1 MAGSLGSLVVKLAL
15 EYASFTAG
23 VKKSEQD
30 ALAFAKRVQ
39 DGMDKAGKATGDFLG
54 GVVTGAL
61 AAVASYQTVAA
72 VINRVRASIDRL
84 DALNDLSERL
94 GVSAKALQEIG
105 HAGVFADASIESIG
119 KGLQKLS
126 QNMVEANDASSKQAA
141 LFRALGVE
149 TSNADGSL
157 RDTADVMTDLA
168 GYFEGIE
175 DGAVKTAL
183 AIKLFGKQGV
193 DLIPLLNGGKEGLKA
208 AREEAERFGIV
219 VGEDTVKA
227 AAAFNDNIDR
237 LGKIVDGVFNQI
249 SAAVLPVLAAFSG
262 ALVQAVSD
270 ANSVSRAAQDIAKN
284 GALFEWTKSVAIGF
298 TWVMTTAENVWRLLK
313 SVGQLVGGV
322 FASMATAIS
331 GYGDVIAKA
340 LTGDLKGAFGAL
352 TATGVRVKTV
362 LVEMGTDIGKTLGEQ
377 TLGSKIRD
385 RLQDLKQ
392 FGNAAAEVGTKAKPT
407 KAVIDALADSA
418 DKAGK
423 AADENAAALQKWTDQ
438 IQAYNTQL
446 DAQAEQTDKLSK
458 AEQWLADITANNT
471 SETQKLTDEQR
482 EALSVELQLTIA
494 KEKRNKALED
504 EAKWLK
510 ESAAENAKTTDALRQ
525 QTDKYSEEL
534 LALQKRGQA
543 IGKTAEQVAELEAAE
558 LRELAAQKERQAV
571 LFQDIDLTG
580 ATSEQYRRQAE
591 ALRDIAAQKIKNAGD
606 EAFLEAQRKEAEELK
621 RLNDQIGQGFANSM
635 IEGGRSWF
643 EYMKSL
649 LRAQVFAPLFK
660 NMVAPLS
667 SALSGVLSG
676 FTGALGGSGSILGGG
691 AGGAGGG
698 GVDIGSLFSK
708 ITDGF
713 SGSIGNAFAQ
723 FSSSGLGAQLGLSK
737 PIADLTGVVSN
748 IPTSLSNSLGSI
760 LGGVGNGFAGYGLS
774 KSLSGGYSVG
784 GGNTLN
790 AIGGVASMIPAIGPI
805 AGAITGAINRLFGRK
820 LADSGIE
827 GTFGGAA
834 GFEGSST
841 QFFKGGLFRSD
852 KTTKTAL
859 GSDFT
864 DPLAQGVNA
873 VRDQVKAYATA
884 LNIPVDALESY
895 TQTIKFSTKDLKP
908 EQIQAEL
915 EKALGA
921 FTDGLADTLASSV
934 DPFKAAGET
943 TTETLQRL
951 GESLN
956 GVNPIIESL
965 GLSLFDVSAAGGDAA
980 SKLVTLFGGL
990 DGLASS
996 AATFYGAFYTEAER
1010 AGKATEAVTKA
1021 LADVGVAMPAT
1032 KEEFRA
1038 LVEAQDLT
1046 TESGRE
1052 AFAALL
1058 QVSGAFSDL
1067 QAGAEETARAAAEA
1081 AEALSKELAGAIA
1094 STADK
1099 FRNPEQR
1106 TANAYAGISASLG
1119 AVGVDVSVE
1128 QLIGASKEQVGEFF
1142 AAFVASAENTDE
1154 AKLAVTKAA
1163 DALADLKDEAAE
1175 AAAEVAR
1182 AAAELRASVAQALDG
1197 VVADFL
1203 SGTDLAQYRAQR
1215 IADRLGAAGIESTAG
1230 GVLGS
1235 TQQDIVDLW
1244 NSVGDESRLVIAE
1257 LYDDWVALQ
1266 TGVQQSAIDEF
1277 LTGLGVSADELA
1289 SAYAEIN
1296 PAAESLVDTW
1306 RRTRGEVDDLAAA
1319 LAEIDGT
1326 GAVSAVD
1333 KLRATIGQRDAL
1345 QGVISGN
1352 ADRAF
1357 DLRVGQGGTQAV
1369 DLLKK
1374 READLWRQFASSGNP
1389 EVAKAITETTL
1400 QRIALEGEVQ
1410 AQADQAKIDA
1420 LNEQISAAER
1430 LKDIAAGMGQF
1441 VLSLKAGSLSN
1452 LSYGGRLDAQK
1463 QLFDTAISTGGDV
1476 QGQAQAYLQ
1485 QAQQVYGGS
1494 TAEYAAIFE
1503 QVTGQLEALGLTGGT
1518 EADSQIATA
1527 QAQLEAMNAAND
1539 ISSRQI
1545 EALDSLNGAFGS
1557 QLDALNV
1564 SVADQRAVLGEQLA
1578 VQTKQLEA
1586 MELQITQNGEAYTK
1600 MIEQLSLVTTSFSK
1614 GTRDAEMAA
1623 AA

>member
-1 MAGSLGSLVVKLAL
+1 MAALGSLVVKLAL
-15 EYASFTAG
+15 EYAQFTAG

-39 DGMDKAGKATGDFLG
+39 DGMDKARATTSDFLG

-61 AAVASYQTVAA
+61 AAVASYQSVAA
-72 VINRVRASIDRL
+72 VINNVRASIDRL

-105 HAGVFADASIESIG
+105 YAGVYADASIESIG

-141 LFRALGVE
+141 LFRALGVA
-149 TSNADGSL
+149 TADAEGNL
-157 RDTADVMTDLA
+157 RDSADVMTDLA

-193 DLIPLLNGGKEGLKA
+193 DLIPLLNGGKEGLEKA
-208 AREEAERFGIV
+208 RLEAEKFGIV
-219 VGEDTVKA
+219 VGEDAVKA
-227 AAAFNDNIDR
+227 AAEFNDNLDR
-237 LGKIVDGVFNQI
+237 LGKITEGTFNQI
-249 SAAVLPVLAAFSG
+249 SGAVLPVLVAFSD
-262 ALVQAVSD
+262 AMVQASSD
-270 ANSVSRAAQDIAKN
+270 TQSVNAAAQDLSKNGTIFEWAKN
-284 GALFEWTKSVAIGF
+284 GAIGITYLMDAAEGVTRVLKALGQVAGGYFAAVGEIISGTTGAIKRALSGDISGAVSEIEGIKRRSRVIGEEI
-298 TWVMTTAENVWRLLK
+298 TASLGNTFGDRLL
-313 SVGQLVGGV
+313 GN
-322 FASMATAIS
+322 
-331 GYGDVIAKA
+331 
-340 LTGDLKGAFGAL
+340 
-352 TATGVRVKTV
+352 
-362 LVEMGTDIGKTLGEQ
+362 
-377 TLGSKIRD
+377 KIRD

-392 FGNAAAEVGTKAKPT
+392 FGNAAADVGTKAKPT

-418 DKAGK
+418 GKAGK
-423 AADENAAALQKWTDQ
+423 VADENASALQKWTDQ
-438 IQAYNTQL
+438 IQKYNTEL

-458 AEQWLADITANNT
+458 AEQWLAELTANST
-471 SETQKLTDEQR
+471 SEVQKLTDEQR
-482 EALSVELQLTIA
+482 EALTVELQLTIA

-510 ESAAENAKTTDALRQ
+510 ESAAENAKTLEAARQ
-525 QTDKYSEEL
+525 QTKTYEDDAAAL
-534 LALQKRGQA
+534 LKRGQT
-543 IGKTAEQVAELEAAE
+543 IGMTADQVAALEAAE
-558 LRELAAQKERQAV
+558 LRQLAAQKDLQAAN
-571 LFQDIDLTG
+571 QIETEDGRALT
-580 ATSEQYRRQAE
+580 AEYRRQAE
-591 ALRDIAAQKIKNAGD
+591 ALRAIANQKLKNAGD

-621 RLNDQIGQGFANSM
+621 RLNDQIGQSLADSLM
-635 IEGGRSWF
+635 EGGKSAWEYIKGLFRSQA
-643 EYMKSL
+643 L
-649 LRAQVFAPLFK
+649 APVIK
-660 NMVAPLS
+660 AVVAPLTSGLS
-667 SALSGVLSG
+667 STVSAI
-676 FTGALGGSGSILGGG
+676 TGGGSGGIVGG
-691 AGGAGGG
+691 AGG
-698 GVDIGSLFSK
+698 VDFGSLFSK
-708 ITDGF
+708 LTEGF
-713 SGSIGNAFAQ
+713 SGTIGNAFAQ
-723 FSSSGLGAQLGLSK
+723 FSASGLGAQLGLSK
-737 PIADLTGVVSN
+737 PIADLTGVVAN

-760 LGGVGNGFAGYGLS
+760 LGSAGNGFAGYGLS

-790 AIGGVASMIPAIGPI
+790 AIGGVASLIPAIGPI

-859 GSDFT
+859 GADFT
-864 DPLAQGVNA
+864 DPLAQGVVA
-873 VRDQVKAYATA
+873 VRDQVKAYAAA

-943 TTETLQRL
+943 TTQTLQRL
-951 GESLN
+951 GESLQ
-956 GVNPIIESL
+956 GVNPIIEGL

-980 SKLVTLFGGL
+980 SKLLTLFGGL

-1010 AGKATEAVTKA
+1010 AGKATQAVTKA

-1081 AEALSKELAGAIA
+1081 AESLSKELAGAIA

-1099 FRNPEQR
+1099 FRTPEQR
-1106 TANAYAGISASLG
+1106 TANTYAGISASLG

-1142 AAFVASAENTDE
+1142 AAFVAAADNTDE
-1154 AKLAVTKAA
+1154 AKLAVTQAA
-1163 DALADLKDEAAE
+1163 AALADLKEEAE
-1175 AAAEVAR
+1175 SSAAA
-1182 AAAELRASVAQALDG
+1182 LRDSVATALDS
-1197 VVADFL
+1197 VIADFL
-1203 SGTDLAQYRAQR
+1203 DGAELAQYRAQR
-1215 IADRLGAAGIESTAG
+1215 IVDGLSGVGIEATAG
-1230 GVLGS
+1230 GVLAS

-1244 NSVGDESRLVIAE
+1244 NSVGDESRLVIAD
-1257 LYDDWVALQ
+1257 LYDDWVTLQ
-1266 TGVQQSAIDEF
+1266 QGIQQSEIDDF

-1296 PAAESLVDTW
+1296 PAAENLVESW
-1306 RRTRGEVDDLAAA
+1306 RRGKAEAESLAAA
-1319 LAEIDGT
+1319 LEEIDGT
-1326 GAVSAVD
+1326 GAVSALD
-1333 KLRATIGQRDAL
+1333 KLRNAIGQRDAL
-1345 QGVISGN
+1345 GGVIKGN

-1374 READLWRQFASSGNP
+1374 READLWRQFASTGNP
-1389 EVAKAITETTL
+1389 EVAKAITDTTL
-1400 QRIALEGEVQ
+1400 QRIALEGELQ
-1410 AQADQAKIDA
+1410 AEADKSKIEA

-1430 LKDIAAGMGQF
+1430 LKDIAAGMGEF

-1494 TAEYAAIFE
+1494 TAEYSAIFE
-1503 QVTGQLEALGLTGGT
+1503 QVTAQLEALGLGGVS
-1518 EADSQIATA
+1518 EADSQIANA
-1527 QAQLEAMNAAND
+1527 QAQLEALNASND
-1539 ISSRQI
+1539 ISGRQI
-1545 EALDSLNGAFGS
+1545 EALESLSGQFGT

-1564 SVADQRAVLGEQLA
+1564 SIADQRAVLGDQL
-1578 VQTKQLEA
+1578 TA
-1586 MELQITQNGEAYTK
+1586 MQQQVANQELQITQAGEAYTA
-1600 MIEQLSLVTTSFSK
+1600 MIEKLDLLTKSFSTR
-1614 GTRDAEMAA
+1614 TRDEEMAA
-1623 AA
+1623 AAS

>member
-1 MAGSLGSLVVKLAL
+1 MAALGSLVVKLAL
-15 EYASFTAG
+15 EYAQFTAG

-39 DGMDKAGKATGDFLG
+39 DGMDKAGRATSDFLG

-61 AAVASYQTVAA
+61 AAVASYQTVAT
-72 VINRVRASIDRL
+72 VIGNVRSAIDRL

-105 HAGVFADASIESIG
+105 YAGVYADASLESIG

-141 LFRALGVE
+141 LFRALGVATTDAE
-149 TSNADGSL
+149 GNL
-157 RDTADVMTDLA
+157 RDSADVMTDLA
-168 GYFEGIE
+168 GYFEGVE

-193 DLIPLLNGGKEGLKA
+193 DLIPLLNGGKEGLEKA
-208 AREEAERFGIV
+208 RIEAEKFGVV
-219 VGEDTVKA
+219 VGEDAVKA
-227 AAAFNDNIDR
+227 AAAFNDNMDR
-237 LGKIVDGVFNQI
+237 LGKITEGTYNQI
-249 SAAVLPVLAAFSG
+249 SSAVLPVLVAFSD
-262 ALVQAVSD
+262 AMVQAASD
-270 ANSVSRAAQDIAKN
+270 TQSVNSAAQELSKN
-284 GALFEWTKSVAIGF
+284 GTIFEWAKSGAIGITYLMDAAEGVTRVLKALGQVAGGYF
-298 TWVMTTAENVWRLLK
+298 AAVGEIISGTTGAIKRALSGDLSGAVSEIEGIKRRSRVIGEEITASLGNTFGDRLL
-313 SVGQLVGGV
+313 GN
-322 FASMATAIS
+322 
-331 GYGDVIAKA
+331 
-340 LTGDLKGAFGAL
+340 
-352 TATGVRVKTV
+352 
-362 LVEMGTDIGKTLGEQ
+362 
-377 TLGSKIRD
+377 KIRD

-438 IQAYNTQL
+438 IQKYNVEL

-458 AEQWLADITANNT
+458 AEQWLAELTANST
-471 SETQKLTDEQR
+471 SEVQKLTDEQR
-482 EALSVELQLTIA
+482 EALTVELQLTIA

-510 ESAAENAKTTDALRQ
+510 ESAAENAKAADSVRQ
-525 QTDKYSEEL
+525 QTEKYADEL
-534 LALQKRGQA
+534 VALQKRGQA
-543 IGKTAEQVAELEAAE
+543 IGLTAEQVAALEAAE
-558 LRELAAQKERQAV
+558 LRELATQKERQAV
-571 LFQDIDLTG
+571 LFEDIDLTG
-580 ATSEQYRRQAE
+580 ATSEQYRRQAA
-591 ALRDIAAQKIKNAGD
+591 ALRDIANQKQKNASD
-606 EAFLEAQRKEAEELK
+606 EAFLEAQRKEAEELQ

-667 SALSGVLSG
+667 GALSGVLSG
-676 FTGALGGSGSILGGG
+676 FTGALSGSGSILGG

-723 FSSSGLGAQLGLSK
+723 FSASGLGAQLGLSN
-737 PIADLTGVVSN
+737 PIADLTGTIAN

-760 LGGVGNGFAGYGLS
+760 LGGLGNGFAGYGLS

-873 VRDQVKAYATA
+873 VRDQVKAYAAA

-921 FTDGLADTLASSV
+921 FTDGLADTLAGSV

-943 TTETLQRL
+943 TTQTLQRL

-996 AATFYGAFYTEAER
+996 AATFYGAFYSEAER

-1067 QAGAEETARAAAEA
+1067 QAGAEETAIAATEA
-1081 AEALSKELAGAIA
+1081 AEALSKELSSAIA

-1154 AKLAVTKAA
+1154 AKLAVTEAA
-1163 DALADLKDEAAE
+1163 SALADLKDEAVD

-1182 AAAELRASVAQALDG
+1182 AAAELHESVAQALDG

-1244 NSVGDESRLVIAE
+1244 NSVGDESRLVIAD

-1266 TGVQQSAIDEF
+1266 TGIQQSAIDDF

-1333 KLRATIGQRDAL
+1333 KLRATITQRDAL

-1374 READLWRQFASSGNP
+1374 REAELWRQFASSGNP

-1452 LSYGGRLDAQK
+1452 LSYGGRLDAQR
-1463 QLFDTAISTGGDV
+1463 QLFDTAITTGGDV

-1518 EADSQIATA
+1518 QADSQIATA
-1527 QAQLEAMNAAND
+1527 QAQLEALNASND

-1545 EALDSLNGAFGS
+1545 DALDSLNGQFGS
-1557 QLDALNV
+1557 QLDTLNV

-1586 MELQITQNGEAYTK
+1586 LELQITQNGEAYTK
-1600 MIEQLSLVTTSFSK
+1600 MIEQLSLVTTSFTKS
-1614 GTRDAEMAA
+1614 TRADEMAA
-1623 AA
+1623 AGA

>member
-72 VINRVRASIDRL
+72 VINNVRASIDRL

-141 LFRALGVE
+141 LFRALGVATTDAE
-149 TSNADGSL
+149 GNL
-157 RDTADVMTDLA
+157 RDSADVMTDLA

-193 DLIPLLNGGKEGLKA
+193 ELIPLLNGGKEGLKA

-227 AAAFNDNIDR
+227 AADFNDNIDR

-249 SAAVLPVLAAFSG
+249 SAAVLPILAAFSG

-313 SVGQLVGGV
+313 SVGQLVDGV

-362 LVEMGTDIGKTLGEQ
+362 LSEMGADIGRTLGEQ

-385 RLQDLKQ
+385 RVQDIKQ
-392 FGNAAAEVGTKAKPT
+392 FGNAAAEAGNKAKPT
-407 KAVIDALADSA
+407 KAVIDALAESA
-418 DKAGK
+418 GKAGK
-423 AADENAAALQKWTDQ
+423 AVDDNATAFQKWTDQ

-458 AEQWLADITANNT
+458 AEQWLADITANAT

-482 EALSVELQLTIA
+482 EALTVELQLTIA
-494 KEKRNKALED
+494 KEKRNKALEE

-510 ESAAENAKTTDALRQ
+510 ESAAENAKTLDAARQ
-525 QTDKYSEEL
+525 QTKTYEDEAVAL
-534 LALQKRGQA
+534 LKRGQT
-543 IGKTAEQVAELEAAE
+543 IGMTADQVAALEAAE
-558 LRELAAQKERQAV
+558 LRQLAAQKDLQAAN
-571 LFQDIDLTG
+571 QIETEDGRALT
-580 ATSEQYRRQAE
+580 AEYRRQAE
-591 ALRDIAAQKIKNAGD
+591 ALRAIANQKLKNAGD
-606 EAFLEAQRKEAEELK
+606 EAFLEAQRKEAEELQ

-660 NMVAPLS
+660 NMIAPLS
-667 SALSGVLSG
+667 GALSGVLSG
-676 FTGALGGSGSILGGG
+676 ITGAISGG
-691 AGGAGGG
+691 GGG
-698 GVDIGSLFSK
+698 GVLGGGGSGGIDFGSLFSK
-708 ITDGF
+708 LTDGF
-713 SGSIGNAFAQ
+713 AGTIGNAFAQ
-723 FSSSGLGAQLGLSK
+723 FSASGFGAQLGLSK

-827 GTFGGAA
+827 GTFGGEA
-834 GFEGSST
+834 GFSGSST

-859 GSDFT
+859 GADFT

-873 VRDQVKAYATA
+873 VRDQIEAYATA
-884 LNIPVDALESY
+884 LNIPVDALKSY

-921 FTDGLADTLASSV
+921 FTDGLADTLAGSV

-943 TTETLQRL
+943 TTQTLQRL
-951 GESLN
+951 GDSLR
-956 GVNPIIESL
+956 GVNPIIEGL
-965 GLSLFDVSAAGGDAA
+965 GFNLLEISAAGGDAA

-990 DGLASS
+990 DGLAS
-996 AATFYGAFYTEAER
+996 AASTFYGAFYSEAER

-1032 KEEFRA
+1032 KDEFRA

-1067 QAGAEETARAAAEA
+1067 QAGAEETAKAAAEA

-1099 FRNPEQR
+1099 FRNPAQR

-1128 QLIGASKEQVGEFF
+1128 QLIGASKEQVGAFF
-1142 AAFVASAENTDE
+1142 EAFVASAENTDE
-1154 AKLAVTKAA
+1154 AKLAVTQAA
-1163 DALADLKDEAAE
+1163 GALAALKDEAAE

-1182 AAAELRASVAQALDG
+1182 AATELREAVAQALDG
-1197 VVADFL
+1197 VIADFL
-1203 SGTDLAQYRAQR
+1203 AGTDLAQYQAQR
-1215 IADRLGAAGIESTAG
+1215 IADRLGGAGIESTAG

-1244 NSVGDESRLVIAE
+1244 NSVGDESRLVIAD

-1266 TGVQQSAIDEF
+1266 TGVQQSAIDDF

-1333 KLRATIGQRDAL
+1333 KLRATITQRDAL

-1430 LKDIAAGMGQF
+1430 LKDIAADMGQF

-1494 TAEYAAIFE
+1494 TSEYAAIFE
-1503 QVTGQLEALGLTGGT
+1503 QVTAQLEALGLTGGT

-1545 EALDSLNGAFGS
+1545 EALDSLNGQFGS

-1564 SVADQRAVLGEQLA
+1564 SVADQRAVLSEQLA

-1600 MIEQLSLVTTSFSK
+1600 MIDQLSLVTTSFAK

-1623 AA
+1623 AAA

>member
-1 MAGSLGSLVVKLAL
+1 MAALGSLVVKLAL
-15 EYASFTAG
+15 EYAQFTAG

-39 DGMDKAGKATGDFLG
+39 DGMDKAGRATSDFLG

-61 AAVASYQTVAA
+61 AAVASYQTVAT
-72 VINRVRASIDRL
+72 VIGNVRSAIDRL

-105 HAGVFADASIESIG
+105 YAGVYADASLESIG

-141 LFRALGVE
+141 LFRALGVATTDAE
-149 TSNADGSL
+149 GNL
-157 RDTADVMTDLA
+157 RDSADVMTDLA
-168 GYFEGIE
+168 GYFEGVE

-193 DLIPLLNGGKEGLKA
+193 DLIPLLNGGKEGLEKA
-208 AREEAERFGIV
+208 RIEAEKFGVV
-219 VGEDTVKA
+219 VGEDAVKA
-227 AAAFNDNIDR
+227 AAAFNDNMDR
-237 LGKIVDGVFNQI
+237 LGKITEGTYNQI
-249 SAAVLPVLAAFSG
+249 SSAVLPVLVAFSD
-262 ALVQAVSD
+262 AMVQAASD
-270 ANSVSRAAQDIAKN
+270 TQSVNSAAQELSKN
-284 GALFEWTKSVAIGF
+284 GTIFEWAKSGAIGITYLMDAAEGVTRVLKALGQVAGGYF
-298 TWVMTTAENVWRLLK
+298 AAVGEIISGTTGAIKRALSGDLSGAVSEIEGIKRRSRVIGEEITASLGNTFGDRLL
-313 SVGQLVGGV
+313 GN
-322 FASMATAIS
+322 
-331 GYGDVIAKA
+331 
-340 LTGDLKGAFGAL
+340 
-352 TATGVRVKTV
+352 
-362 LVEMGTDIGKTLGEQ
+362 
-377 TLGSKIRD
+377 KIRD

-438 IQAYNTQL
+438 IQKYNTEL

-458 AEQWLADITANNT
+458 AEQWLAELTANST
-471 SETQKLTDEQR
+471 SEVQKLTDEQR
-482 EALSVELQLTIA
+482 EALTVELQLTIA

-510 ESAAENAKTTDALRQ
+510 ESAAENAKAADSLRQ
-525 QTDKYSEEL
+525 QTDKYADEL
-534 LALQKRGQA
+534 TALQKRGQA
-543 IGKTAEQVAELEAAE
+543 IGLNAVQVAELEAAE

-606 EAFLEAQRKEAEELK
+606 ESFLEAQRKEAEELQ

-676 FTGALGGSGSILGGG
+676 FTGALGGSGSILG
-691 AGGAGGG
+691 AGGGGGG

-737 PIADLTGVVSN
+737 PIADLTGVVAN

-873 VRDQVKAYATA
+873 VRDQVKAYASA

-943 TTETLQRL
+943 TTQTLQRL
-951 GESLN
+951 GESLQ
-956 GVNPIIESL
+956 GVNPIIEGL

-980 SKLVTLFGGL
+980 SKLLTLFGGL

-1010 AGKATEAVTKA
+1010 AGKATQAVTKA

-1081 AEALSKELAGAIA
+1081 AESLSKELAGAIA

-1099 FRNPEQR
+1099 FRTPEQR
-1106 TANAYAGISASLG
+1106 TANTYAGISASLG
-1119 AVGVDVSVE
+1119 AVGVDVSIE

-1142 AAFVASAENTDE
+1142 AAFVAAADNTDE
-1154 AKLAVTKAA
+1154 AKLAVTQAA
-1163 DALADLKDEAAE
+1163 AALADLKEEAE
-1175 AAAEVAR
+1175 SSAAA
-1182 AAAELRASVAQALDG
+1182 LRDSVATALDS
-1197 VVADFL
+1197 VIADFL
-1203 SGTDLAQYRAQR
+1203 DGAELAQYRAQR
-1215 IADRLGAAGIESTAG
+1215 IVDGLSGVGIEATAG
-1230 GVLGS
+1230 GVLAS

-1244 NSVGDESRLVIAE
+1244 NSVGDESRLVIAD
-1257 LYDDWVALQ
+1257 LYDDWVTLQ
-1266 TGVQQSAIDEF
+1266 QGIQQSEIDDF

-1296 PAAESLVDTW
+1296 PAAENLVESW
-1306 RRTRGEVDDLAAA
+1306 RRGKAEAESLAAA
-1319 LAEIDGT
+1319 LEEIDGT
-1326 GAVSAVD
+1326 GAVSALD
-1333 KLRATIGQRDAL
+1333 KLRNTIGQRDAL
-1345 QGVISGN
+1345 GGVIKGN

-1374 READLWRQFASSGNP
+1374 READLWRQFASTGNP
-1389 EVAKAITETTL
+1389 EVAKAITDTTL
-1400 QRIALEGEVQ
+1400 QRIALEGELQ
-1410 AQADQAKIDA
+1410 AEADKSKIDA

-1430 LKDIAAGMGQF
+1430 LKDIAAGMGEF

-1463 QLFDTAISTGGDV
+1463 QLFDQALSTGGDV

-1494 TAEYAAIFE
+1494 TAEYSAIFE
-1503 QVTGQLEALGLTGGT
+1503 QVTAQLEALGLGGVS
-1518 EADSQIATA
+1518 EADSQIANA
-1527 QAQLEAMNAAND
+1527 QAQLEALNASND
-1539 ISSRQI
+1539 ISGRQI
-1545 EALDSLNGAFGS
+1545 EALESLNGQFGT

-1564 SVADQRAVLGEQLA
+1564 SIADQRAVLGDQLA
-1578 VQTKQLEA
+1578 A
-1586 MELQITQNGEAYTK
+1586 MQQQVANQELQITQAGEAYTA
-1600 MIEQLSLVTTSFSK
+1600 MIEKLDLLTKSFSTR
-1614 GTRDAEMAA
+1614 TRDEEMAA
-1623 AA
+1623 AAS